1 MNMLTELGKKYQFF
15 GRVDQMNGSTY
26 DEYPVNVTSEDLDKV
41 IVRVPK
47 DITLLLNKIY
57 YFETEAI
64 EFKEKIHLK
73 ASKVELMSQMTI
85 PDEDKERLMRAF
97 YEYAPI
103 SLTDL
108 KKGIEK
114 YLNRLEN
121 PVIKAITLDI
131 FKRYGNDFYLYPA
144 ATKFHHAYISGLA
157 YHTLTMLKLS
167 EGFIQVYPFLNQ
179 DLIFAGIILH
189 DVTKILEF
197 DTYEG
202 SEYTLQGKLVGH
214 ITLGA
219 NEIAI
224 TAERLGFSGA
234 EEVMLLEHI
243 ILSHHYYGNFGS
255 PKKPNIAEAL
265 VIHFIDNI
273 DSKVAVLGEALSEAN
288 EGTFTESLAVLDK
301 ERYFKHKLSK

>member
-1 MNMLTELGKKYQFF
+1 MIIELGKSYQFF

-26 DEYPVNVTSEDLDKV
+26 DDFPVNVTAEDMDKI
-41 IVRVPK
+41 IVRVSK
-47 DITLLLNKIY
+47 GTQLLVNKIY
-57 YFETEAI
+57 YFETVAT
-64 EFKEKIHLK
+64 EFKDKVHLK
-73 ASKVELMSQMTI
+73 ASKVELMSTMKI
-85 PDEDKERLMRAF
+85 SDIDKERLMRAF
-97 YEYAPI
+97 YDYAPI
-103 SLTDL
+103 SLPEL
-108 KKGIEK
+108 KQGIES

-121 PVIKAITLDI
+121 EAIKAITHDI
-131 FKRYGNDFYLYPA
+131 FSKYSEDFYLYPA

-167 EGFIQVYPFLNQ
+167 DGMIQVYPFLNQ
-179 DLIFAGIILH
+179 DLIIAGIILH

-214 ITLGA
+214 ITLGV
-219 NEIAI
+219 NEIAL
-224 TAERLGFSGA
+224 TAEKLGYTDL

-265 VIHFIDNI
+265 IIHFIDNI
-273 DSKVAVLGEALSEAN
+273 DSKVAVLGEALTEVDQGS
-288 EGTFTESLAVLDK
+288 FTEALGVLDK
-301 ERYFKHKLSK
+301 ERYYKHKLSK

>member
-1 MNMLTELGKKYQFF
+1 MILVLGKSYQFF
-15 GRVDQMNGSTY
+15 GKVDQMNGSTY
-26 DEYPVNVTSEDLDKV
+26 DEYPVNVTCEDLDKV

-47 DITLLLNKIY
+47 NIVVLLNKIY
-57 YFETEAI
+57 YFEAEAI

-73 ASKVELMSQMTI
+73 ATKVELMSQMDI
-85 PDEDKERLMRAF
+85 VDNDKERLMRAF

-103 SLTDL
+103 SLVEL
-108 KKGIEK
+108 KKGIEG

-121 PVIKAITLDI
+121 PVIKAITFDI
-131 FKRYGNDFYLYPA
+131 FARYSNDFYLYPA

-157 YHTLTMLKLS
+157 YHTLTMLRLS
-167 EGFIQVYPFLNQ
+167 EGFLNVYPYLNQ
-179 DLIFAGIILH
+179 DLVFAGIILH

-197 DTYEG
+197 DTFEG

-214 ITLGA
+214 ITLGV
-219 NEIAI
+219 NELAI
-224 TAERLGFSGA
+224 TAEKLGLKDA

-273 DSKVAVLGEALSEAN
+273 DSKVAVLGEALSETDFGN
-288 EGTFTESLAVLDK
+288 FTEPLSVLDK
-301 ERYFKHKLSK
+301 ERYYKHKLSK

>member
-1 MNMLTELGKKYQFF
+1 MILVLGKNYQFF
-15 GRVDQMNGSTY
+15 GKIDQMNGSTY
-26 DEYPVNVTSEDLDKV
+26 DEYPVNVTCEDLDKV

-47 DITLLLNKIY
+47 NINVLLNKIY
-57 YFETEAI
+57 YFEAEAI
-64 EFKEKIHLK
+64 EFKEKLHLK
-73 ASKVELMSQMTI
+73 ATKVELMSQMDIADT
-85 PDEDKERLMRAF
+85 DKERLMRAF

-103 SLTDL
+103 SLVDL
-108 KKGIEK
+108 KKGIEG

-121 PVIKAITLDI
+121 PVIKAITFDI
-131 FKRYGNDFYLYPA
+131 FSRYGSDFFLYPA

-157 YHTLTMLKLS
+157 FHTFTMLRLS
-167 EGFIQVYPFLNQ
+167 EGFLSVYPYLNQ

-197 DTYEG
+197 DTFEG

-214 ITLGA
+214 ITLGV
-219 NEIAI
+219 NELAI
-224 TAERLGFSGA
+224 TAEKLGFKDA

-265 VIHFIDNI
+265 IIHFIDNI
-273 DSKVAVLGEALSEAN
+273 DSKVAVLGEALSETDFGA
-288 EGTFTESLAVLDK
+288 FTEPLGVLDK
-301 ERYFKHKLSK
+301 ERYYKHKLSK